1 MKSGIVVLIGK
12 PNTGKSTLLNYILR
26 EKIAPISPKP
36 QTTRKRLKGIYT
48 EERGQIVFIDSP
60 GLHKPIHVLGRYMVE
75 EAIKN
80 LYDGDILLW
89 IVDSSKKLT
98 EEDRIVYERIKDIK
112 KPKILALNKIDI
124 INENREKFIKEI
136 NNFEKIDKIIPIS
149 SLTGENVNILLNEI
163 FNLLPEGDYLYDPD
177 ILTDSIE
184 REIVGEIIREKIM
197 NNTEEE
203 IPHSVAVVIDEF
215 KERENGKIYIKG
227 IIFVEKESQRKII
240 IGLKGNL
247 LKKIGIEAR
256 MEIEKFL
263 RKPIYLEL
271 WVKVYKNWRK
281 KEEALKYLGYK

>member
-1 MKSGIVVLIGK
+1 MKSGIVVLAGK
-12 PNTGKSTLLNYILR
+12 PNTGKSTLLNCILR

-89 IVDSSKKLT
+89 IVDSSKRLT
-98 EEDRIVYERIKDIK
+98 EEDDIVYERIKDIK

-124 INENREKFIKEI
+124 INENREKFINEL
-136 NNFEKIDKIIPIS
+136 NRFDKIDKIIPIS
-149 SLTGENVNILLNEI
+149 SLTGENIDILLNEI

-184 REIVGEIIREKIM
+184 RDIVGEIIREKIM

-203 IPHSVAVVIDEF
+203 IPHSVAVVVDEF
-215 KERENGKIYIKG
+215 KERENGKIYIKC
-227 IIFVEKESQRKII
+227 IIFVEKESQRKIV

-263 RKPIYLEL
+263 GKPIYLEL

>member
-1 MKSGIVVLIGK
+1 VLAGK
-12 PNTGKSTLLNYILR
+12 PNTGKSTLLNCILR

-89 IVDSSKKLT
+89 IVDSSKRLT
-98 EEDRIVYERIKDIK
+98 EEDDIVYERIKDIK

-124 INENREKFIKEI
+124 INENREKFINEL
-136 NNFEKIDKIIPIS
+136 NRFDKIDKIIPIS
-149 SLTGENVNILLNEI
+149 SLTGENIDILLNEI

-184 REIVGEIIREKIM
+184 RDIVGEIIREKIM

-203 IPHSVAVVIDEF
+203 IPHSVAVVVDEF
-215 KERENGKIYIKG
+215 KERENGKIYIKC
-227 IIFVEKESQRKII
+227 IIFVEKESQRKIV

-263 RKPIYLEL
+263 GKPIYLEL

>member
-227 IIFVEKESQRKII
+227 IIFVEKESQRKIV

-281 KEEALKYLGYK
+281 KEEAIKYLGYK

>member
-60 GLHKPIHVLGRYMVE
+60 GLHKPINVLGRYMVE

>member
-1 MKSGIVVLIGK
+1 MKSGIVVLAGK
-12 PNTGKSTLLNYILR
+12 PNTGKSTLLNCILR

-89 IVDSSKKLT
+89 IVDSSKRLT
-98 EEDRIVYERIKDIK
+98 EEDDIVYERIKDIK

-124 INENREKFIKEI
+124 INENREKFINEL
-136 NNFEKIDKIIPIS
+136 NRFDKIDKIIPIS
-149 SLTGENVNILLNEI
+149 SLTGENIDILLDEI

-184 REIVGEIIREKIM
+184 RDIVGEIIREKIM

-203 IPHSVAVVIDEF
+203 IPHSVAVVVDEF
-215 KERENGKIYIKG
+215 KERENGKIYIKC
-227 IIFVEKESQRKII
+227 IIFVEKESQRKIV

-263 RKPIYLEL
+263 GKPIYLEL

>member
-1 MKSGIVVLIGK
+1 MKSGIVVLAGK
-12 PNTGKSTLLNYILR
+12 PNTGKSTLLNCILR

-89 IVDSSKKLT
+89 IVDSSKRLT
-98 EEDRIVYERIKDIK
+98 EEDDIVYERIKDIK

-124 INENREKFIKEI
+124 INENREKFINEL
-136 NNFEKIDKIIPIS
+136 NRFDKIDKIIPIS
-149 SLTGENVNILLNEI
+149 SLTGENIDILLDEI
-163 FNLLPEGDYLYDPD
+163 FNLLPESDYLYDPD

-184 REIVGEIIREKIM
+184 RDIVGEIIREKIM

-203 IPHSVAVVIDEF
+203 IPHSVAVVVDEF
-215 KERENGKIYIKG
+215 KERENRKIYIKC
-227 IIFVEKESQRKII
+227 IIFVEKESQRKIV

-263 RKPIYLEL
+263 GKPIYLEL